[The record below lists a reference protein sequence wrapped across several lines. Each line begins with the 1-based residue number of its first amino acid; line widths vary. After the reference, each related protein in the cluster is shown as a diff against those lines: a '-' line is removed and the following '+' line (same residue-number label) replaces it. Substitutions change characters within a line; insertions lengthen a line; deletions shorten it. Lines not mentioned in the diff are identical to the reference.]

1 MKKIWKYQLTSRDC
15 ILQLPK
21 DAEILTV
28 KLQNEIPTLWALVD
42 PNTSELE
49 ERYVCTIGTGWD
61 AEDNMKYITTYV
73 DGHFV
78 WHVLE
83 LIKIKN

>member
-42 PNTSELE
+42 PNTFELE

-61 AEDNMKYITTYV
+61 AEDNTVMI
-73 DGHFV
+73 
-78 WHVLE
+78 
-83 LIKIKN
+83 